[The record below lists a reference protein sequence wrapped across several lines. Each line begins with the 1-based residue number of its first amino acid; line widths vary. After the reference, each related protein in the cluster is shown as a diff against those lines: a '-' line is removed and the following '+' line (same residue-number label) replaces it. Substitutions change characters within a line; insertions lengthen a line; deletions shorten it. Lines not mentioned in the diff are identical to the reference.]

1 MPHNSE
7 DNVPDMSDEEQALL
21 SSLLKQ
27 RSNILRNLLS
37 MKQRIGCEEVDT
49 DTHVL
54 ECRLQIVESYFQHI
68 SDVQNNIE
76 ALVPTDSSRVEIE
89 ETYIST
95 KSKILSLINSRNRTS
110 ELNTSMFHAT
120 AFGNTSHHNRL
131 PSLKLPK
138 FDGKYAEYKRFFRT
152 FCNMVHDDPTM
163 PKVDKFNYLLNCL
176 SGPALS
182 VIEPFQVTE
191 ENYPK
196 AIQRLK
202 ERYDNNVL
210 IFQDY
215 ITSIFNI
222 PMMKRSDAA
231 SLRNIIDTVAALR
244 GSLLS
249 LGSKSD
255 IMNSMLIHIVLTKID
270 SDSKAAYN
278 QKQEFDKLPAW
289 EDCYKWLNRHSQYLE
304 TFAKGETTKVTQRDG
319 KLSGKKTANSFV
331 NATSNCIHCN
341 SAEHNLNNCS
351 SFLALPAKMRFDW
364 VKQAGACINCLRK
377 GHTVSKCPSKSR
389 CRVCHQSHH
398 SHLHFASVATTT
410 SPAAQT
416 VEPKGKEPT
425 PPTSSSSNPINPS
438 VSLIARTQKRALI
451 HIQDKFGV
459 MQPARALLDSC
470 SEVNFI
476 TEETAKRL
484 QLKRFF
490 SHQEISGISDIRSNS
505 KYAVNATIKSRI
517 GNFTCIS
524 QFAITKRISTHI
536 PCEVIDTSKW
546 NIPEEIQL
554 ADPYFYKPQRI
565 DVLLNAEI
573 FFDSLQD
580 GKISLGQGL
589 PCLHNSKLGWI
600 VGGNFE
606 MPSNSRPSICNV
618 TLSSNLSNIDS
629 VLQRFWEI
637 EDFTEK
643 SFTLSEEER
652 LCEQHF
658 VQNVQVNG
666 DGRVQ
671 VRLPFKVSPTILGN
685 SFYNARRR
693 FLALERRLT
702 HNKLLRDMYSDFIQ
716 EYIALGHMSA
726 IQNFDFN
733 SSHYVIPHH
742 CILRPQSTTTKLR
755 VVFDASARTTSD
767 RSLNDILMVGATIQ
781 PELINT
787 LLSFRLHP
795 YVLTADVSKMYRQF
809 LVDEQ
814 DQRFQLILWRNETN
828 EPLQLFQL
836 KTVTYG
842 LASAPFLA
850 IRSMFHIAAVNQ
862 DAYPLAASAIRESFY
877 VDDLLT
883 GAESIDNLQKLK
895 EELVEVLL
903 SHGLS
908 LTKWH
913 SNSAELSDASC
924 NEVQI
929 KTNEENI
936 TKTLGMSWKPSADTF
951 CYRYELP
958 DMHSVTKRSVLSI
971 ISKIFDILG
980 LLSPV
985 IIRGKILMQEIWIRR
1000 LDWDETL
1007 PPELH
1012 NIWLQI
1018 KSDLNFINTIELP
1031 RYTRLRA
1038 RMGAAFTYVLS

>member
-54 ECRLQIVESYFQHI
+54 ECRLQMVESYFQHI

-249 LGSKSD
+249 LGSESD

-319 KLSGKKTANSFV
+319 KLS
-331 NATSNCIHCN
+331 
-341 SAEHNLNNCS
+341 
-351 SFLALPAKMRFDW
+351 ALPAKMRFDW

-398 SHLHFASVATTT
+398 SHLHFASVTTTT

-438 VSLIARTQKRALI
+438 
-451 HIQDKFGV
+451 
-459 MQPARALLDSC
+459 
-470 SEVNFI
+470 
-476 TEETAKRL
+476 
-484 QLKRFF
+484 
-490 SHQEISGISDIRSNS
+490 
-505 KYAVNATIKSRI
+505 
-517 GNFTCIS
+517 
-524 QFAITKRISTHI
+524 
-536 PCEVIDTSKW
+536 
-546 NIPEEIQL
+546 
-554 ADPYFYKPQRI
+554 
-565 DVLLNAEI
+565 
-573 FFDSLQD
+573 
-580 GKISLGQGL
+580 
-589 PCLHNSKLGWI
+589 
-600 VGGNFE
+600 
-606 MPSNSRPSICNV
+606 
-618 TLSSNLSNIDS
+618 
-629 VLQRFWEI
+629 
-637 EDFTEK
+637 
-643 SFTLSEEER
+643 
-652 LCEQHF
+652 
-658 VQNVQVNG
+658 
-666 DGRVQ
+666 
-671 VRLPFKVSPTILGN
+671 
-685 SFYNARRR
+685 
-693 FLALERRLT
+693 
-702 HNKLLRDMYSDFIQ
+702 
-716 EYIALGHMSA
+716 
-726 IQNFDFN
+726 
-733 SSHYVIPHH
+733 
-742 CILRPQSTTTKLR
+742 
-755 VVFDASARTTSD
+755 
-767 RSLNDILMVGATIQ
+767 
-781 PELINT
+781 
-787 LLSFRLHP
+787 
-795 YVLTADVSKMYRQF
+795 
-809 LVDEQ
+809 
-814 DQRFQLILWRNETN
+814 
-828 EPLQLFQL
+828 
-836 KTVTYG
+836 
-842 LASAPFLA
+842 
-850 IRSMFHIAAVNQ
+850 
-862 DAYPLAASAIRESFY
+862 
-877 VDDLLT
+877 
-883 GAESIDNLQKLK
+883 
-895 EELVEVLL
+895 
-903 SHGLS
+903 
-908 LTKWH
+908 
-913 SNSAELSDASC
+913 
-924 NEVQI
+924 
-929 KTNEENI
+929 
-936 TKTLGMSWKPSADTF
+936 
-951 CYRYELP
+951 
-958 DMHSVTKRSVLSI
+958 
-971 ISKIFDILG
+971 
-980 LLSPV
+980 
-985 IIRGKILMQEIWIRR
+985 
-1000 LDWDETL
+1000 
-1007 PPELH
+1007 
-1012 NIWLQI
+1012 
-1018 KSDLNFINTIELP
+1018 
-1031 RYTRLRA
+1031 
-1038 RMGAAFTYVLS
+1038 